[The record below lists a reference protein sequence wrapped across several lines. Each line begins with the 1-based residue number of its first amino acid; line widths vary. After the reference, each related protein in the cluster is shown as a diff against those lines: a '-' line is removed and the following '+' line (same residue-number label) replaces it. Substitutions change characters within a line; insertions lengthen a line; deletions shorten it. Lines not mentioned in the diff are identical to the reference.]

1 MAGIKAPEQVDV
13 ILKTQEKTVRYAQNQ
28 IRDGDLLNGK
38 SILDSA
44 LRQLQQQSWVEL
56 PSEFE
61 ERRIA
66 IMRDIACILE

>member
-44 LRQLQQQSWVEL
+44 LRQLQQQSWAEL

>member
-1 MAGIKAPEQVDV
+1 MAGIKTPEQVDV
-13 ILKTQEKTVRYAQNQ
+13 LLKTQEKTVRYAHNQ

-44 LRQLQQQSWVEL
+44 LRQLQQQSWADL

-61 ERRIA
+61 ERRVTI
-66 IMRDIACILE
+66 IRDIMCILE

>member
-13 ILKTQEKTVRYAQNQ
+13 LLKTQEKTVRYAHNQ

-44 LRQLQQQSWVEL
+44 LRQLQQQSWADL

-61 ERRIA
+61 ERRVTI
-66 IMRDIACILE
+66 IRDIMCILE